1 MTKRKM
7 TPIVQFMLPVLLL
20 LGSIAGS
27 ITKLLAFTSQ
37 TSLSP
42 PGYSYRQ
49 KYCRHHSRPNFSD
62 YQRSSVVA
70 ALSKSGGIGDAEGKG
85 EDSVKTRDLLIDLP
99 TPTLLIELSLA
110 ENALNNTSMS
120 LDDFLQH
127 RVAIANNKDDDDDA
141 SSDANTMAALDGCIF
156 VHTSV
161 LDTSVRDRINRD
173 LGSGKSPVIGSVDA
187 CSQQH
192 VPGGAFLG
200 IGLSNHHVG
209 GYYWARGMGIGASLE
224 AHGVAFRDTATAAAL
239 SSKTDA
245 PNGGGELYWEKW
257 GSDPT
262 TNNAGSSVSRGATT
276 DESSNSNDGKR
287 SEWADFL
294 VHGDTIQLIPY
305 NATRVLRESAF
316 QRLVGVRRVGRP
328 LGADPIVERLWKR
341 ESSSEENGRSNHDSW
356 TPL

>member
-1 MTKRKM
+1 M
-7 TPIVQFMLPVLLL
+7 TPIVQLYMLPVLLL

-27 ITKLLAFTSQ
+27 IPKLLAFTSQ
-37 TSLSP
+37 HSSQLSP
-42 PGYSYRQ
+42 PGYSHRQ
-49 KYCRHHSRPNFSD
+49 KYKYCRHHG
-62 YQRSSVVA
+62 V
-70 ALSKSGGIGDAEGKG
+70 AEGKG
-85 EDSVKTRDLLIDLP
+85 EDSVRVGDLLSDLP

-110 ENALNNTSMS
+110 ESALTNTSMR

-127 RVAIANNKDDDDDA
+127 DT
-141 SSDANTMAALDGCIF
+141 SSDASTMAATLDGCLF

-161 LDTSVRDRINRD
+161 MDTSVRDRINRD
-173 LGSGKSPVIGSVDA
+173 LGSGKSPVIGSVDV
-187 CSQQH
+187 CSQQQQQH

-224 AHGVAFRDTATAAAL
+224 AHGVAFRDAAATA
-239 SSKTDA
+239 
-245 PNGGGELYWEKW
+245 PNGGGGDGGGGELYWEKR

-262 TNNAGSSVSRGATT
+262 TNNADASVVMGATT

-294 VHGDTIQLIPY
+294 VRGDTVQLIPY

-328 LGADPIVERLWKR
+328 LGADPIVERIWKR
-341 ESSSEENGRSNHDSW
+341 ESSSAEENGRSNHDSW